1 MNDAIKRLNDAIKK
15 LNDAIKKGKNKIGL
29 NIILMQLKLSF
40 FSSASISII
49 YPFFHQL
56 AYPLYFLFILV
67 RVKVIYFL
75 SLTGNEF
82 SI

>member
-15 LNDAIKKGKNKIGL
+15 LNDAIKKGKNKIRL
-29 NIILMQLKLSF
+29 NIILMQLK
-40 FSSASISII
+40 

-67 RVKVIYFL
+67 RVKVIFFSCHVIYFL